1 MIRRPPRSTRTDTLF
16 PYTTHFRSAVTSFDQ
31 PYFVARRFASLDH
44 LSGGRAGWNI
54 VTGSYEDDALNFNR
68 ASHAEKEL
76 RHEPAHAFVDVCVGL
91 LSGWKGNA
99 FPEHKATGV
108 YADPEKV
115 SSLNQTVRYHQC
127 PDPTNIL

>member
-68 ASHAEKEL
+68 DAHEEKEL
-76 RHEPAHAFVDVCVGL
+76 RYARAPEFVDVCVGL
-91 LSGWKGNA
+91 WSGWKENA
-99 FPEHKATGV
+99 FPEDKAT
-108 YADPEKV
+108 DRKSTRLKP
-115 SSLNQTVRYHQC
+115 SH
-127 PDPTNIL
+127 